1 MKRIMILFMAVM
13 MIFSFAA
20 CGGEEVSNPDG
31 IPITDSDGKTVYLT
45 KDSRIVSCYASLS
58 QCWVLAGG
66 ELVGVTDDCE
76 ERGMVF
82 ENGITIIGST
92 KTIDMEKV
100 VSLNPD
106 YVILSA
112 DLTAQRELRDML
124 EDMNIP
130 YGYFREDTFEDYKN
144 IMSQFTA
151 VTGRDDLYETNVTAV
166 EKNIKDILS
175 KIPAD
180 NDKTALLLRAYS
192 TGMKAKRDDNLA
204 GQILNEYHLTNI
216 ADIYPSL
223 MEDMSMEKIVEEDP
237 DYIFVTTMGDEDA
250 AREYLLKNI
259 ETDPVWREL
268 SAVKNGRY
276 IILPQEYFHYKPN
289 EEWDVSYEILAK
301 IIYPEIFS

>member
-1 MKRIMILFMAVM
+1 MAVM

-20 CGGEEVSNPDG
+20 CGGEEVSNTDG

-76 ERGMVF
+76 ERGIIFDDSV
-82 ENGITIIGST
+82 EIIGST

-151 VTGRDDLYETNVTAV
+151 VTGRDDLYEKNVTAV

-175 KIPAD
+175 KIPVD

-259 ETDPVWREL
+259 ENDPVWREL